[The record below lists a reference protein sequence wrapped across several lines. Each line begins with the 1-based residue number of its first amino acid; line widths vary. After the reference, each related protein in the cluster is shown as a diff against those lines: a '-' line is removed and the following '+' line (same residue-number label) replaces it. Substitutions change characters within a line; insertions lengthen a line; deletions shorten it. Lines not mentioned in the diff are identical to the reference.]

1 MTPDQ
6 LSLDAITAALKSQ
19 PFKALYNHY
28 PEGLLNG
35 EPRPAAVLIPL
46 VRMEDGWHILFI
58 RRTEVAG
65 DIHSGQ
71 VALPGGK
78 RERTDP
84 SLRDAAKRETQEE
97 LGISPDDV
105 TILGQ
110 LNEFIAISNFR
121 VTPFV
126 GTLPWPYPITIDS
139 REVARW
145 FSIPLAWLADP
156 ANRVTSY
163 RELPNGLGKVSVIY
177 FDRYDGELL
186 WGLSARI
193 ITELLDTLGLT
204 PPSSGDKVP
213 FD

>member
-6 LSLDAITAALKSQ
+6 LTLEAVTHALKSQ
-19 PFKALYNHY
+19 PFKALYNRY
-28 PEGLLNG
+28 PAGLLNG

-46 VRMEDGWHILFI
+46 VWMEDNWHILFI
-58 RRTEVAG
+58 RRTEVPG

-84 SLRDAAKRETQEE
+84 SLRDAVLRETQEE
-97 LGISPDDV
+97 LGIHPEDV
-105 TILGQ
+105 SILGQ

-126 GTLPWPYPITIDS
+126 GTLPWPYPIAIDP

-145 FSIPLAWLADP
+145 FLIPLPWLADP
-156 ANRVTSY
+156 ANRETAY
-163 RELPNGLGKVSVIY
+163 RELPNGLGNVSVIY

-193 ITELLDTLGLT
+193 IIELLETLGLQ
-204 PPSSGDKVP
+204 PSSSGSEVP

>member
-6 LSLDAITAALKSQ
+6 LTLDAITQALKSQ
-19 PFKALYNHY
+19 PFKALYNHF
-28 PEGLLNG
+28 PEGMLKG

-46 VRMEDGWHILFI
+46 IRVEDAWHIIFI
-58 RRTEVAG
+58 RRTEVPG

-84 SLRDAAKRETQEE
+84 SLREAAKRETQEE
-97 LGISPDDV
+97 LGILPEDIA
-105 TILGQ
+105 ILGQ

-126 GTLPWPYPITIDS
+126 GTLPWPYPIVMDP

-145 FSIPLAWLADP
+145 FTIPLAWLADP
-156 ANRVTSY
+156 DNRETTF

-193 ITELLDTLGLT
+193 ILELLEALGLS
-204 PPSSGDKVP
+204 PSSSGEEVP
-213 FD
+213 F